1 MRLLTVS
8 AAERVATLDEMIRGD
23 MVGGGVGVISEQ
35 GDIIV
40 MLLSQEIILLGVMW
54 GFGEE
59 SRSVSG
65 ELMIVGVITVAAADP
80 EMGVGLSLV
89 VGYYR
94 ERGET
99 GVRTMSILRG

>member
-1 MRLLTVS
+1 MGLLVN
-8 AAERVATLDEMIRGD
+8 R
-23 MVGGGVGVISEQ
+23 

-65 ELMIVGVITVAAADP
+65 EMMIVGVITVAAA